1 MTTSLIIAESLLAI
15 DLGTNITRA
24 SLFEVVDS
32 QYRYIATGSS
42 PTTAGAPLYDVGECV
57 TRAVLALQ
65 EVVGRLLVSDE
76 AQLIMPMG
84 YDGSGFD
91 KLIVTYSCGPD
102 LRIAIAG
109 LLPDVSLQSA
119 QRLASTVNSKI
130 VETIGITDRRRTEV
144 QVDAIIQAR
153 PDLVI
158 IAGGTDNGASRSVY
172 KMVELLLLVCKVLPR
187 EKNPD
192 IIYAG
197 NQALAEKVKEYLG
210 KYTRVHLAPNIRPS
224 LEQESLKQGMDL
236 MAGVVN
242 HIRIEQIGG
251 LKSLARSCSTDP
263 ILTPHAFGTM
273 IKYLSRV
280 YDPKKGVLG
289 VDLGAS
295 SITIAAAVAGDLS
308 LKVIPF
314 GVGKP
319 IQTLAQADNLKEV
332 ERWLAADI
340 PLSDVR
346 DYLWQK
352 SLYPAS
358 IPFTPETLAIEQASA
373 RLILRLG
380 MAQMVSQWPH
390 LKRSFEPVIVTG
402 AVLTQASR
410 LATNLLMLLDGLQP
424 VGITTIILDQN
435 GLVSSLG
442 AAARI
447 NSILPI
453 QVLESGAFINL
464 GTIVAPLSRARYGT
478 KILRVHVEY
487 EDGGNTRMEIKQGML
502 VSIPLQPG
510 HNARLHLEVF
520 NGAEIGLSGKQ
531 RTAVFKIV
539 GSECGIVIDGRGRP
553 LNLPQD
559 KAKRKE
565 LLLNWVG
572 SLGVSDSGT

>member
-1 MTTSLIIAESLLAI
+1 
-15 DLGTNITRA
+15 
-24 SLFEVVDS
+24 
-32 QYRYIATGSS
+32 
-42 PTTAGAPLYDVGECV
+42 
-57 TRAVLALQ
+57 
-65 EVVGRLLVSDE
+65 
-76 AQLIMPMG
+76 
-84 YDGSGFD
+84 
-91 KLIVTYSCGPD
+91 
-102 LRIAIAG
+102 
-109 LLPDVSLQSA
+109 
-119 QRLASTVNSKI
+119 
-130 VETIGITDRRRTEV
+130 
-144 QVDAIIQAR
+144 
-153 PDLVI
+153 
-158 IAGGTDNGASRSVY
+158 
-172 KMVELLLLVCKVLPR
+172 
-187 EKNPD
+187 
-192 IIYAG
+192 
-197 NQALAEKVKEYLG
+197 
-210 KYTRVHLAPNIRPS
+210 
-224 LEQESLKQGMDL
+224 
-236 MAGVVN
+236 
-242 HIRIEQIGG
+242 
-251 LKSLARSCSTDP
+251 
-263 ILTPHAFGTM
+263 
-273 IKYLSRV
+273 
-280 YDPKKGVLG
+280 
-289 VDLGAS
+289 
-295 SITIAAAVAGDLS
+295 
-308 LKVIPF
+308 
-314 GVGKP
+314 
-319 IQTLAQADNLKEV
+319 
-332 ERWLAADI
+332 
-340 PLSDVR
+340 
-346 DYLWQK
+346 
-352 SLYPAS
+352 
-358 IPFTPETLAIEQASA
+358 
-373 RLILRLG
+373 

-390 LKRSFEPVIVTG
+390 LKRSFEPLIVTG

-410 LATNLLMLLDGLQP
+410 PATNLLMLLDGLQP